1 MVLSESPV
9 DQPNSSP
16 RCGPERTMGSG
27 CATESH
33 RQGQDAG
40 VSSCSSRRTMIGNHV
55 HRGKRL
61 PALCATIRRHD
72 SNERTSATTLFPLTP
87 ERGLLDPSR
96 RRRVA
101 SGGLITAEQARSL
114 IVHSDTF
121 SALVRRMNT
130 PSTRNP
136 RTVRGGSSRSCGT
149 CGRPLRRRLAGS
161 MLSITWID
169 AAVASSCLAMIHGWG
184 VAFRSVHDALGCDD
198 ATAGRRGILDTR
210 VRRGVQIATSS
221 PSHPA
226 ECRPTTGAP
235 VGRSELGSAQR
246 PPRRSRGACETEAQ
260 SSRNWAPEGR
270 TR

>member
-149 CGRPLRRRLAGS
+149 LRPTVAPTSRREHAVDHVDRRGGRVLVS
-161 MLSITWID
+161 
-169 AAVASSCLAMIHGWG
+169 
-184 VAFRSVHDALGCDD
+184 CDD
-198 ATAGRRGILDTR
+198 
-210 VRRGVQIATSS
+210 
-221 PSHPA
+221 PW
-226 ECRPTTGAP
+226 
-235 VGRSELGSAQR
+235 VGCGLPLG
-246 PPRRSRGACETEAQ
+246 T
-260 SSRNWAPEGR
+260 
-270 TR
+270 